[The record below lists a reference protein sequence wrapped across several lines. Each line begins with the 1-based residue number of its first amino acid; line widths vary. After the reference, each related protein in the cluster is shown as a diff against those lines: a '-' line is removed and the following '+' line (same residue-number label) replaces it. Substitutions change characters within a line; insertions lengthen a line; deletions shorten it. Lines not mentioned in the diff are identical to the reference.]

1 MTPTQAQWKKLQ
13 KRIHSLQRKCVTPE
27 ELRQLAEVLTLI
39 ETHLY
44 LPETAIIS
52 SDKRECH
59 ETPSANTIALEKAK
73 IGL

>member
-1 MTPTQAQWKKLQ
+1 MTPTQAEWRELQ
-13 KRIHSLQRKCVTPE
+13 KQVHALQQKCMTLD

-44 LPETAIIS
+44 LPEIAIIS
-52 SDKRECH
+52 SDKQECH
-59 ETPSANTIALEKAK
+59 ESASVDTMGFTKAK